1 MTVLYIKRLIT
12 DNKQK
17 ISEFIRFGIVGT
29 TAMIMHYGIY
39 FILLPYMHENIA
51 YTIGYFLSF
60 LVNYTLSSYF
70 TFRVKPTI
78 AKFMKFAGSHGINF
92 LVYFGLFNFFLWV
105 GIDKKWAPLPVYA
118 VAVPISFILV
128 RFALTKKLNLHK
140 DKN

>member
-1 MTVLYIKRLIT
+1 MTIQEIKKLII

-17 ISEFIRFGIVGT
+17 IEEFIRFGIVGT
-29 TAMIMHYGIY
+29 IAMIVHYGIY
-39 FILLPYMHENIA
+39 FILLPFMNENIA

-60 LVNYTLSSYF
+60 LGNYIMSSYF
-70 TFRVKPTI
+70 TFRVKPTA
-78 AKFMKFAGSHGINF
+78 AKFIKFAGSHGINF

-105 GIDKKWAPLPVYA
+105 GVDKKWAPLPVYA
-118 VAVPISFILV
+118 VAVPISCLLV